1 MSEETNVLIVLCTIA
16 IIVFIAM
23 ATYVIWA
30 NLHPETCTSE
40 IRKLN
45 VDGYASMKRPAEI
58 ICDNS
63 VTMNSGVPFFL
74 PVIYISFEGKGEC
87 YYKIVECRRK

>member
-1 MSEETNVLIVLCTIA
+1 MTESEGLIVFCTIA
-16 IIVFIAM
+16 VIVFIAM

-58 ICDNS
+58 ICDNG
-63 VTMNSGVPFFL
+63 VTMNSGVPFA
-74 PVIYISFEGKGEC
+74 IYFTFEGKGEC
-87 YYKIVECRRK
+87 YYKIVECARK